1 MRAVR
6 SGRLIKLAL
15 GGILSMM
22 GEWMTQ
28 QMMGGMA
35 GRLGQTPLAAH
46 VTMQVRTSATD
57 SLVAALLWG
66 SGSGSGSG
74 SGCRC
79 S

>member
-1 MRAVR
+1 MRVVR

-46 VTMQVRTSATD
+46 VTMQVRHRAIWISLLL
-57 SLVAALLWG
+57 SLVPGPGPAAVALDAL
-66 SGSGSGSG
+66 SK
-74 SGCRC
+74 
-79 S
+79 

>member
-1 MRAVR
+1 MRVVR

-57 SLVAALLWG
+57 SLVAALVVVPAPAAVVLDAL
-66 SGSGSGSG
+66 SE
-74 SGCRC
+74 
-79 S
+79 